1 MTRSLPT
8 TQSQTPREVL
18 AELLPVIDTVYVAG
32 PPVVLAWTATVLFAL
47 MLAGPFALVV
57 ALSLV
62 VVAAAAVLALAAAIV
77 ASPYLLVR
85 HLRARWADRPVS
97 RPAPQLVTVESPR
110 AVA

>member
-8 TQSQTPREVL
+8 KPPTFGEIRAEV
-18 AELLPVIDTVYVAG
+18 LPVIDTVYVAG
-32 PPVVLAWTATVLFAL
+32 PPLAFAWAATVLFAL

-57 ALSLV
+57 ALGLV
-62 VVAAAAVLALAAAIV
+62 LVAAAAVVALAGAIL

-85 HLRARWADRPVS
+85 HLRARWAAHVVS
-97 RPAPQLVTVESPR
+97 RPVPQLVTVESPR